1 MDRSIYVAM
10 TGAGQTVRAL
20 AALSHNIANANT
32 VGFRAQLGASAGVPV
47 LGEGLATRVNAVE
60 RPGGVDF
67 SPGPQIATGRDLDI
81 AIQGRG
87 WIAVQGPDGREG
99 YTRAGD
105 LTVGAD
111 GLLATA
117 AGLPVLGDAGPL
129 SIPAFTKIDIGG
141 DGTLSIVP
149 QGQGPETVAS
159 VGRIKLVAPA
169 ESDLVRGADGLMR
182 LADGSDAPADASVRL
197 ISGTLEGSN
206 ADPADGLAQMIVL
219 SRQFEMHIRAI
230 QAADDNAEAA
240 TRLLG
245 R

>member
-10 TGAGQTVRAL
+10 TGTGQTMQAL
-20 AALSHNIANANT
+20 ARLSHNMANAGT
-32 VGFRAQLGASAGVPV
+32 VGFRAQLGATIGVPV

-81 AIQGRG
+81 AIQGQG
-87 WIAVQGPDGREG
+87 WIAVQGLDGREG

-105 LTVGAD
+105 LSVSAD
-111 GLLATA
+111 GVLTTAT
-117 AGLPVLGDAGPL
+117 GLPVLGDSGPL
-129 SIPAFTKIDIGG
+129 SIPAFTKIEIGS
-141 DGTLSIVP
+141 DGTISIVP

-159 VGRIKLVAPA
+159 VGRIRLVDAA
-169 ESDLVRGADGLMR
+169 NDGLVRGADGLLR
-182 LADGSDAPADASVRL
+182 LADGTDAPADASVRV
-197 ISGTLEGSN
+197 IAGALEGSN
-206 ADPADGLAQMIVL
+206 VDPADGLAQMIML

-230 QAADDNAEAA
+230 QAADENAEAA
-240 TRLLG
+240 TRLLS